1 MPEPHK
7 THEGHP
13 HGLEIADARR
23 SAPARSPPIYK
34 DAARRRPGAPQP
46 LLNLLLSTICRPPG
60 RRPRAG
66 DLEAARVKPP
76 LRRNEAL

>member
-46 LLNLLLSTICRPPG
+46 LL
-60 RRPRAG
+60 
-66 DLEAARVKPP
+66 
-76 LRRNEAL
+76 